1 MRIYITRRYYG
12 VIVYAVVWDL
22 GGGQMATIDLFD
34 LLGGE
39 VDFQFYPL
47 DDLDPTG

>member
-1 MRIYITRRYYG
+1 MRIYFTRRHYG
-12 VIVYAVVWDL
+12 VLVYPVVWDL

-34 LLGGE
+34 MLGVEG
-39 VDFQFYPL
+39 DFQFYTI